1 MKTFQFIHP
10 QTAEV
15 FSVDGKKLFDEG
27 SLWLVKIN
35 SAVVGIFTKEYEINT
50 PITPDAA
57 PIKDAITNIFFRL
70 SVQ

>member
-35 SAVVGIFTKEYEINT
+35 SAVVGIFTKDY
-50 PITPDAA
+50 
-57 PIKDAITNIFFRL
+57 
-70 SVQ
+70 SVVIHEA